1 MLENACPMTGVRML
15 RRNWWAILPLSALL
29 GYFGFRFWGAL
40 AGPLL
45 AVVVLAVLD
54 NRRRNHL
61 DAENAR
67 LATFLESQ
75 APGTLP
81 KPAGAESPASATAAA
96 SAFAV
101 PEPTPLPS
109 AAAEFAPG
117 ATRPVR
123 PALAAPAVPVTR
135 AETLERTVALALR
148 GNDPALAVALMR
160 EWQDVPSTPIAPI
173 ELARL
178 SEVALGIGDFFV
190 AGCLAESTAARLGDS
205 VSAQK
210 ALLEFAGRA
219 ASAGIPDMARRL
231 YERLINAHPTSPF
244 VSFARASMERL
255 E

>member
-1 MLENACPMTGVRML
+1 MLENECSMTGVRMR
-15 RRNWWAILPLSALL
+15 RRNWWVILPLSALL

-45 AVVVLAVLD
+45 TVVVLAVMD

-61 DAENAR
+61 DVENAR

-81 KPAGAESPASATAAA
+81 KPAGAASPAIAAA

-101 PEPTPLPS
+101 PQPTPTQS
-109 AAAEFAPG
+109 AAADFVPG
-117 ATRPVR
+117 LTRPVK
-123 PALAAPAVPVTR
+123 PALPAPSVPVTR
-135 AETLERTVALALR
+135 TETLERTVALALR

-160 EWQDVPSTPIAPI
+160 EWQDVPSTPFAPT

-178 SEVALGIGDFFV
+178 WEVALGIGEFFV

-210 ALLEFAGRA
+210 ALLEFAARA
-219 ASAGIPDMARRL
+219 ASAGIPQMARRL
-231 YERLINAHPTSPF
+231 YERLIKAHPTSPF

>member
-1 MLENACPMTGVRML
+1 MLENKCSMTGIRMR
-15 RRNWWAILPLSALL
+15 RRNWWVILPLSALL

-45 AVVVLAVLD
+45 TVVVLAVLD

-61 DAENAR
+61 DVENAR

-81 KPAGAESPASATAAA
+81 KPAGAASPTIATAAA
-96 SAFAV
+96 SSSEV
-101 PEPTPLPS
+101 PQPTPIQS
-109 AAAEFAPG
+109 AAADFASG
-117 ATRPVR
+117 LTRPVN
-123 PALAAPAVPVTR
+123 PALPAPSVPVTR

-160 EWQDVPSTPIAPI
+160 EWQDVPATPFAPT

-178 SEVALGIGDFFV
+178 SEVALGIGEFFV
-190 AGCLAESTAARLGDS
+190 AGCLAESTAVRLGDS

-219 ASAGIPDMARRL
+219 ARAGIPHMARRL
-231 YERLINAHPTSPF
+231 YERLIKAHPTSPF